1 MFTLRRIDNGEQRVY
16 KERVG
21 LCAPAR
27 KFGSRYTI
35 PAMAESRVAIDDWR
49 LAIGDWR
56 LATVGSKRILNS
68 SCVGSC
74 AVDSELG
81 DSINVNVE

>member
-1 MFTLRRIDNGEQRVY
+1 MVSKGSTKNELVYALRLGSSE
-16 KERVG
+16 VG
-21 LCAPAR
+21 IQFQPWQ
-27 KFGSRYTI
+27 SH
-35 PAMAESRVAIDDWR
+35 ESR
-49 LAIGDWR
+49 LTIGDWR

>member
-49 LAIGDWR
+49 LAIGNCR
-56 LATVGSKRILNS
+56 QQANLEFVVRGVVR
-68 SCVGSC
+68 G
-74 AVDSELG
+74 
-81 DSINVNVE
+81 